1 MAADLSFL
9 SYKAYQLRRLSI
21 QATSKAGSGHPTSC
35 LSAADIVAALF
46 FYALHYDPCHPDH
59 PSNDRFILSKGHAAP
74 LLYAALAEA
83 GLITEEALL
92 HMRTFDSPLEGHPTP
107 RCPFVEAATGS
118 LGQGLS
124 IGLGS
129 ALQARFDKKELT
141 TYVLLGDSEMT
152 EGQVWEAVQIGA
164 HYKLSSV
171 IAIVD
176 CNKLGQT
183 TETLVDDHVD
193 RLQAQLTAFGW
204 RVFVVDGHDM
214 AALVNVLDQARTAP
228 AMVPTA
234 ILAKTIKG
242 YGIAQ
247 CEGKQGFHGRAFPE
261 KELPRLFEE
270 LAHRFPQAAVYQ
282 AKTPAQELRKVICH
296 APVGMGSGNK
306 VVIAPPTFARIDKVA
321 TRQAYGQ
328 ALVAVGKVSDQVI
341 VLDAEVKN
349 STYAELFEK
358 EFPDRF
364 VQCFIAEQNMVS
376 MGVGLARR
384 GKIPFISTF
393 GAFFTRS
400 FDQVRMAAIG
410 GMPLR
415 LVGSHSGVS
424 IGQDGPSQ
432 MGLEDIAMM
441 RTLPGSI
448 VLSPSDA
455 VSAYKLVSLMANYRD
470 GVSYMRT
477 ARGATPV
484 VYENDEEFTI
494 GGMKILRQHEY
505 DQACIVA
512 TGVTVFEALEANSRL
527 EAENIPCTV
536 IDCYSIKPL
545 DVDCLIQYAS
555 LSGNKLVVVEDHY
568 RAGGLG
574 EAVTAAL
581 INHDITVESLAVDKL
596 PRSGTPEE
604 LRRYESIDA
613 AAIVQAVKKLVL

>member
-1 MAADLSFL
+1 MTADLSFL

-21 QATSKAGSGHPTSC
+21 LATSKAGSGHPTSC
-35 LSAADIVAALF
+35 LSAADMVAALF
-46 FYALHYDPCHPDH
+46 FYAMHYDPCHPHH
-59 PSNDRFILSKGHAAP
+59 PANDRFILSKGHAAP
-74 LLYAALAEA
+74 VLYAAFCEA
-83 GLITEEALL
+83 GLITEDALMKL
-92 HMRTFDSPLEGHPTP
+92 RTFDSPLEGHPTP

-129 ALQARFDKKELT
+129 ALQARFDKKELM

-152 EGQVWEAVQIGA
+152 EGQVWEAIQIGA
-164 HYKLSSV
+164 HYQLSSV
-171 IAIVD
+171 VALID
-176 CNKLGQT
+176 CNQLGQT
-183 TETLVDDHVD
+183 TETLIDDHVD

-204 RVFVVDGHDM
+204 RVFVVDGHNM
-214 AALVNVLDQARTAP
+214 QALVEVLDKARVP
-228 AMVPTA
+228 VSSPTA

-247 CEGKQGFHGRAFPE
+247 VEGKQGFHGRAFPE
-261 KELPRLFEE
+261 KEVPQLLQE
-270 LAHRFPQAAVYQ
+270 LEQRFPEAAAY
-282 AKTPAQELRKVICH
+282 AKEHPAKELRKAVCH
-296 APVGMGSGNK
+296 AAGEALAGDK
-306 VVIAPPTFARIDKVA
+306 ITLAPPTYTRSDKVA

-328 ALVAVGKVSDQVI
+328 ALVALGKASEQVV

-358 EFPDRF
+358 AYPDRF

-393 GAFFTRS
+393 GAFFSRA

-410 GMPLR
+410 QAPLR

-432 MGLEDIAMM
+432 MGLEDIAIM

-455 VSAYKLVSLMANYRD
+455 VSAYKLVGLMANYHE
-470 GVSYMRT
+470 GISYLRT
-477 ARGATPV
+477 ARSATSIL
-484 VYENDEEFTI
+484 YENEEEFTI
-494 GGMKILRQHEY
+494 GGMKILKQHDY

-512 TGVTVFEALEANSRL
+512 TGVTVFEALEANLRL

-545 DVDCLIQYAS
+545 DVDCLVQYAS
-555 LSGNKLVVVEDHY
+555 LSGNKLVIVEDHY

-574 EAVTAAL
+574 EAITAAL
-581 INHDITVESLAVDKL
+581 VNHNVTIESLAVDKL

-604 LRRYESIDA
+604 LRRYEGIDA

>member
-46 FYALHYDPCHPDH
+46 FYAMHYDPCHPDH
-59 PSNDRFILSKGHAAP
+59 PSSDRFILSKGHAAP
-74 LLYAALAEA
+74 VLYAALCEA
-83 GLITEEALL
+83 GLITEDALMQL
-92 HMRTFDSPLEGHPTP
+92 RTFDSPLEGHPTP

-124 IGLGS
+124 IGFGS
-129 ALQARFDKKELT
+129 ALQARFDKKELK

-152 EGQVWEAVQIGA
+152 EGQVWEAIQIGA
-164 HYKLSSV
+164 HYELGSV
-171 IAIVD
+171 IAIID

-183 TETLVDDHVD
+183 TETLVDEHVD

-214 AALVNVLDQARTAP
+214 AALIDALDKARVSTTA
-228 AMVPTA
+228 PTA

-247 CEGKQGFHGRAFPE
+247 CENKQGFHGRAFPE
-261 KELPRLFEE
+261 KEVPQLLEE
-270 LAHRFPQAAVYQ
+270 LAQRFPQAASYQ
-282 AKTPAQELRKVICH
+282 APQKELRKVVCH
-296 APVGMGSGNK
+296 APIGTETGNK
-306 VVIAPPTFARIDKVA
+306 FLLVPPTYTKTDKIA

-328 ALVAVGKVSDQVI
+328 ALVALGKVSENII

-358 EFPDRF
+358 AYPDRF

-393 GAFFTRS
+393 GAFFTRA
-400 FDQVRMAAIG
+400 FDQTRMAAIG
-410 GMPLR
+410 QMPLR

-432 MGLEDIAMM
+432 MALEDIAMM
-441 RTLPGSI
+441 RTLPGSV

-455 VSAYKLVSLMANYRD
+455 VCAYKLIGLMANYRD
-470 GVSYMRT
+470 GISYLRT
-477 ARGATPV
+477 ARSATPV
-484 VYENDEEFTI
+484 LYENDEEFVL
-494 GGMKILRQHEY
+494 GGMKVLRQHDY

-512 TGVTVFEALEANSRL
+512 TGMTVFEALEANKRL

-545 DVDCLIQYAS
+545 DVEGLVQYAS
-555 LSGNKLVVVEDHY
+555 LAGNKLVVVEDHY

-574 EAVTAAL
+574 EVVSAAL
-581 INHDITVESLAVDKL
+581 INQDVTIESLAVDKL

-604 LRRYESIDA
+604 LRRYEGIDA